1 MKCDNFF
8 FLNYSYTLL
17 LTVSIS
23 YSSMAKGFL
32 CLEEIN
38 WKEEEMWCA
47 VVMILV
53 TKRDT
58 LRDRNMMVFL
68 LVNKRQ
74 LKDLHN
80 TPIETKIPKKVISR
94 AAKVPWLSGRPG
106 VVK

>member
-17 LTVSIS
+17 LTVINS
-23 YSSMAKGFL
+23 YSSISKGFL

-38 WKEEEMWCA
+38 CKEEEMWCA

-53 TKRDT
+53 TKGEI
-58 LRDRNMMVFL
+58 LNDRNIMAFL
-68 LVNKRQ
+68 RANRGQ

-80 TPIETKIPKKVISR
+80 APMET
-94 AAKVPWLSGRPG
+94 
-106 VVK
+106 